1 MCEGVDAHLVQF
13 ALRPA
18 GNLLCPQLHELLLL
32 LLELLAQVLLV
43 LAPELRGLNLAGRLL

>member
-13 ALRPA
+13 ALRTA